1 MTISMLI
8 EDTDNVIFQGRLD
21 PVEIFI
27 VYKDDSYKVIWG
39 DYIANGWEENY
50 ESLGAA
56 LARVAV
62 IVQANESG
70 NLNWGFKQ
78 SESSEFYVTWITAMD
93 IFVFDEDEEDEVDS
107 N

>member
-8 EDTDNVIFQGRLD
+8 KDTDNVIFQSRLD
-21 PVEIFI
+21 SVEVFI
-27 VYKDDSYKVIWG
+27 VNEVDSYNIVWG
-39 DYIANGWEENY
+39 DYIANGWEESY

-56 LARVAV
+56 LARAAV
-62 IVQANESG
+62 IIQANESG

-93 IFVFDEDEEDEVDS
+93 IFVFDEDEDEVDS

>member
-8 EDTDNVIFQGRLD
+8 KDTDNVIFQSRLD
-21 PVEIFI
+21 SVEVFI
-27 VYKDDSYKVIWG
+27 VNEV
-39 DYIANGWEENY
+39 DYIANGWEESY

-56 LARVAV
+56 LARAAV
-62 IVQANESG
+62 IIQANESG
-70 NLNWGFKQ
+70 NRNWGFKQ

-93 IFVFDEDEEDEVDS
+93 IFVFDEDEDEVDS